1 MRSYSTVVR
10 LKKYFYGDDIMN
22 RPPRPPMGVGHRP
35 PPPPG
40 GGHRPP
46 PPPPRSRGGYRPP
59 PPPPPPPH
67 HTGGYRH
74 GYRRTYSRPTYHGG
88 GGCASTI
95 GAVFIMLVIVG
106 IVFYMK
112 STGRM

>member
-1 MRSYSTVVR
+1 
-10 LKKYFYGDDIMN
+10 MN
-22 RPPRPPMGVGHRP
+22 RPPRPPMGGGHRP
-35 PPPPG
+35 PPPP

-59 PPPPPPPH
+59 PPPPPPPR
-67 HTGGYRH
+67 HTGGYRPV
-74 GYRRTYSRPTYHGG
+74 GYRRTYSRPPYRG

-106 IVFYMK
+106 LVFYMK

>member
-1 MRSYSTVVR
+1 M
-10 LKKYFYGDDIMN
+10 
-22 RPPRPPMGVGHRP
+22 
-35 PPPPG
+35 G

-46 PPPPRSRGGYRPP
+46 PPPPPRGGGFGRPPMGGHRPP
-59 PPPPPPPH
+59 PPPPPPPPR
-67 HTGGYRH
+67 HTGGYRPA
-74 GYRRTYSRPTYHGG
+74 GYRRTYSRPPYRG